1 MELIVVVLIGVAV
14 YAMIVAPIKRSKHRA
29 RCPRCGTECNASP
42 WGLLSIMR
50 QVTNALIVV
59 MNLLLIIANCKT

>member
-29 RCPRCGTECNASP
+29 RCSRCGTECNASP
-42 WGLLSIMR
+42 WGTS
-50 QVTNALIVV
+50 VYHEASYKCP
-59 MNLLLIIANCKT
+59 NCGHEFTAHYSKL